1 MKHVSFFV
9 KVFRRMRNSKK
20 KFVGRCACCDM
31 NFYSHEATERH
42 FESVEHKKR
51 AADEL
56 EHGSAVKAGRA
67 NRMSILTGL

>member
-1 MKHVSFFV
+1 LSEA
-9 KVFRRMRNSKK
+9 KK
-20 KFVGRCACCDM
+20 KFIGRCACCDV
-31 NFYSHEATERH
+31 NLYSHESLKMH
-42 FESVEHKKR
+42 FESAHHKKR